1 MAASTASK
9 SDGAGSLPGA
19 LTNHLDIGA
28 VAPDFELL
36 DGGGAEGVAA
46 QSRTER
52 CSCLKRMASL
62 PMVVV
67 LPEPLTPD
75 HEDDGGRIGDPRGG
89 ALAGL
94 EDFEQALADKILQ
107 FGGVAKLVALHALA
121 DAIEDFVGGVDADV
135 GGDEGEFE
143 LIEQIGID
151 FFLALQG
158 VFESGDQAGAGLLY
172 AALELLKEG
181 GFLFN
186 GAE

>member
-1 MAASTASK
+1 MAAARKVS
-9 SDGAGSLPGA
+9 
-19 LTNHLDIGA
+19 
-28 VAPDFELL
+28 
-36 DGGGAEGVAA
+36 AA
-46 QSRTER
+46 QRRTER
-52 CSCLKRMASL
+52 CSCLKRMREFADGGGL
-62 PMVVV
+62 AGAV
-67 LPEPLTPD
+67 D
-75 HEDDGGRIGDPRGG
+75 AHHEDDGGRVCDAGGG

-94 EDFEQALADKILQ
+94 EDFEKVLADEVLQ

-121 DAIEDFVGGVDADV
+121 DAIEDFVGGVDADI
-135 GGDEGEFE
+135 GGDEGGFE